1 MGIVSDHRG
10 IVSDHCTV
18 LSFARLKV
26 SERERGQL
34 DADGA
39 RDPFLFEPRQPAARG
54 RSVVGLGQQRGRVL
68 AQAEGEHAHQ
78 VHHQGKVSN
87 EERGAM
93 SVQRAA
99 LSLTQGLVRNFL

>member
-1 MGIVSDHRG
+1 MF
-10 IVSDHCTV
+10 
-18 LSFARLKV
+18 LRLKV

-68 AQAEGEHAHQ
+68 AQAEGEYAHQ
-78 VHHQGKVSN
+78 VHHQGEVSH
-87 EERGAM
+87 EERKVM
-93 SVQRAA
+93 SVSTESGI
-99 LSLTQGLVRNFL
+99 SLTQGLVRNFLKSSTGR